1 METPFSF
8 PGNDA
13 FAKFWQDFSSQMMA
27 AGMPTQPQN
36 PSVEAAAQMR
46 RIFFDAMAKHA
57 EEFMRSEAFLKNMK
71 QAMDAGLAWQQSI
84 NQAMQKGLGAAQMP
98 SRSETDHIALLVRGM
113 EDRLIDRIDDI
124 SNRVAALEGSN
135 GTTRKT
141 TAKRAKVATRAKTKT
156 KTKKAAKKKVKR

>member
-13 FAKFWQDFSSQMMA
+13 FAKFWQDFSAQMMA

-71 QAMDAGLAWQQSI
+71 QAMDAGLAWQQSM
-84 NQAMQKGLGAAQMP
+84 NQAMQKTLGAAQMP

-113 EDRLIDRIDDI
+113 EDRLVDKIEALSR
-124 SNRVAALEGSN
+124 RVAKMEN
-135 GTTRKT
+135 GTRSATAQSDAGPGKT
-141 TAKRAKVATRAKTKT
+141 GSSKSAVNKST
-156 KTKKAAKKKVKR
+156 KKVKR